1 MSGALAQWA
10 IIPAFL
16 LFDIV
21 GRMAPVLFEHGQGR
35 TAPGED
41 TVTTTPEYGLAP

>member
-1 MSGALAQWA
+1 MGGTLAHWA
-10 IIPAFL
+10 TFRSFL